1 MQSKPVM
8 ILSLLLGTLVVA
20 GCSKQEPAQAGGAV
34 EAASTEAAAAPAA
47 APHALACDMVTAAE
61 MSVILGTT
69 VQAMAGSNERP
80 PSATECRYQT
90 GEPSPSEDA
99 MAQGAVEPIY
109 AEVEVDWGGGDQE
122 TLGTAADLVNGAS
135 TLDAA
140 DPLKGLGDRAYKVT
154 NDQVFIST
162 KGDLM
167 MIRFSRRSGDV
178 AARARKIFETA
189 QPRM

>member
-1 MQSKPVM
+1 MQAKPAV
-8 ILSLLLGTLVVA
+8 ILSFALATMVGA
-20 GCSKQEPAQAGGAV
+20 GCSKQEASPAAGAPAV
-34 EAASTEAAAAPAA
+34 STEAAATPAA

-69 VQAMAGSNERP
+69 VQATAGSNERP

-178 AARARKIFETA
+178 AARARKIFEAA